1 MHFTKSAAVLVAFAV
16 IITAGVAKPT
26 EDKLK
31 KKNTRA
37 DYVTRVE
44 GYLASH
50 QETFRSVSEKGADLR
65 FGVGGKDFS
74 VYAWDDTVMGFPAPT
89 IDTLPATAEALE
101 RIAIGKKK
109 KIEEEQIKKSN
120 YPEALR
126 LAENKAISFF
136 VSEGITSATNG
147 SPVSVES
154 IKSLYEA
161 WEALEAPLGDEKC
174 ATYLRL
180 VSWIELL
187 GGSREAI
194 IYRPSKG
201 K

>member
-1 MHFTKSAAVLVAFAV
+1 M
-16 IITAGVAKPT
+16 
-26 EDKLK
+26 
-31 KKNTRA
+31 
-37 DYVTRVE
+37 
-44 GYLASH
+44 
-50 QETFRSVSEKGADLR
+50 
-65 FGVGGKDFS
+65 
-74 VYAWDDTVMGFPAPT
+74 
-89 IDTLPATAEALE
+89 
-101 RIAIGKKK
+101 
-109 KIEEEQIKKSN
+109 
-120 YPEALR
+120 

-187 GGSREAI
+187 GGSREFI
-194 IYRPSKG
+194 VYHPLKG